1 MNIANDCVVTLA
13 YTLRDDAGEVLD
25 SATAAEPFAY
35 LHGRRSVIAGLEA
48 ALGGRAAGDT
58 LEVTIAPADAYGEHS
73 PARVQVVPRDRFP
86 AEIDITPGMQFHARD
101 EHGGQMMVRVTEVDD
116 EDGVTVDANHP
127 LAGQTLHFALEV
139 LGVRA
144 ATAEELAHGHVHGA
158 GGHHH

>member
-1 MNIANDCVVTLA
+1 MRIADDCVVTLA
-13 YTLRDDAGEVLD
+13 YTLRDDAGEILD

-35 LHGRRSVIAGLEA
+35 VQGRRSVIPGLEKQ
-48 ALGGRAAGDT
+48 LTGRGAGDK
-58 LEVTIAPADAYGEHS
+58 LDLTIAPADAYGDHS

-86 AEIDITPGMQFHARD
+86 ADVDIEPGMQFHASD
-101 EHGGQMMVRVTEVDD
+101 EHGGRMSVRVAEIN

-127 LAGQTLHFALEV
+127 LAGQTLHFAVEV

>member
-1 MNIANDCVVTLA
+1 VIIADNCVVTLA

-35 LHGRRSVIAGLEA
+35 LHGRRSVIAGLERE
-48 ALGGRAAGDT
+48 LRGHSVGDRI
-58 LEVTIAPADAYGEHS
+58 EVSIAPADAYGEHS

-86 AEIDITPGMQFHARD
+86 AGIDITPGMQFHASD
-101 EHGGQMMVRVTEVDD
+101 EHGGQIIVRVADVD

-127 LAGQTLHFALEV
+127 LAGQTLHFTVEV
-139 LGVRA
+139 LDVRA

-158 GGHHH
+158 GGHQH